1 MSLATMQGLL
11 GGSSV
16 SGVQHVWRAA
26 AAEPGRSSAL
36 PPALCAHRRRRR
48 KSSANV
54 EDDASFAMRAA
65 RALLGLVRARAG
77 GLNFSARGSG
87 VGRIEKVVAGAG
99 FNWTL

>member
-11 GGSSV
+11 VGSSI

-26 AAEPGRSSAL
+26 AAESGRSS
-36 PPALCAHRRRRR
+36 ALCAHRRRRR

-65 RALLGLVRARAG
+65 RPDWVRARAG
-77 GLNFSARGSG
+77 
-87 VGRIEKVVAGAG
+87 
-99 FNWTL
+99 